1 MSSRLAR
8 KSTLVAAGAGVL
20 LALFGFVA
28 PVALAVALTV
38 DIGVLG
44 PRRVAD
50 LLGRF
55 ERQGYDLGAV
65 AAKKAEVPRLFLLR
79 LPRDWRRLAQTDAR
93 KRAFIMVMLPLVLQ
107 ANERILADRD
117 RLRKL
122 EAARAKGKRLRAR
135 DRAWLDS
142 LAASYGVEP
151 GDRKA
156 LRLRLDVVPPSLAIA
171 QAAIESGWGTSR
183 FATAGNAM
191 FGQHTP
197 KRRGAITPNERAPG
211 QNFSI
216 RSFQTLGDSVASYMK
231 NLNTHRAYRMFRQ
244 RRAESRRNRKTI
256 RGAALVEA
264 LAAYSERG
272 EDYTRALGRLLESND
287 LARLD
292 TARLRSP
299 GS

>member
-8 KSTLVAAGAGVL
+8 KSTLFAAGAGIF

-28 PVALAVALTV
+28 PVALAVALAVET
-38 DIGVLG
+38 GVLG

-65 AAKKAEVPRLFLLR
+65 VAEKAAVPRIFLPR
-79 LPRDWRRLAQTDAR
+79 LPRDWRRLTQADAR
-93 KRAFIMVMLPLVLQ
+93 KRAFIMVMLPLALR

-117 RLRKL
+117 RLRNL
-122 EAARAKGKRLRAR
+122 EAARAKGKQLRAR

-151 GDRKA
+151 GDRK
-156 LRLRLDVVPPSLAIA
+156 LLGLRLDVVPPSLAVA
-171 QAAIESGWGTSR
+171 QAALESGWGTSR

-191 FGQHTP
+191 FGQHTQA
-197 KRRGAITPNERAPG
+197 RRGAITPAERAPG
-211 QNFSI
+211 QSFRI
-216 RSFQTLGDSVASYMK
+216 RSFQSLGESVASYMK
-231 NLNTHRAYRMFRQ
+231 NLNTHRAYRTFRE
-244 RRAESRRNRKTI
+244 RRLALRRKRKAI

-264 LAAYSERG
+264 LGAYSERG
-272 EDYTRALGRLLESND
+272 EDYIRALRRLIGSND

>member
-1 MSSRLAR
+1 VR
-8 KSTLVAAGAGVL
+8 KSNLIAAGIGGL
-20 LALFGFVA
+20 LALLGFVA

-38 DIGVLG
+38 NTSVLA

-55 ERQGYDLGAV
+55 EGQGYDLGAV
-65 AAKKAEVPRLFLLR
+65 SAKAAAVPRIFLPR
-79 LPRDWRRLAQTDAR
+79 LPRDWPRVAQADVR

-117 RLRKL
+117 RLQDLR
-122 EAARAKGKRLRAR
+122 AASTEGKRLRAR

-156 LRLRLDVVPPSLAIA
+156 LGLQLDVVPPSLAIA

-183 FATAGNAM
+183 FATLGNAM
-191 FGQHTP
+191 FGQHTQA
-197 KRRGAITPNERAPG
+197 KRGAITPAERAPG
-211 QNFSI
+211 QSFRI
-216 RSFQTLGDSVASYMK
+216 RSFQSLGESVASYMK
-231 NLNTHRAYRMFRQ
+231 NLNTHRAYRKFRE
-244 RRAESRRNRKTI
+244 RRAALRRNRKAI
-256 RGAALVEA
+256 RGAVLVEA
-264 LAAYSERG
+264 LGAYSERG
-272 EDYTRALGRLLESND
+272 EDYVRAVRRLIESNG

-292 TARLRSP
+292 TARLRGPRS
-299 GS
+299 